1 MNIGDQYD
9 PDYFYLKNTASIEE
23 TVKYPYSKDDKPTDD
38 MADDKELSEILA
50 KLKIGQKSALGAGMG
65 RATTIIFV
73 DGREEAKQAL
83 LAWRDIAIAEARE
96 STRKLYDKELKMH
109 RDFMTNVLARENL
122 KTDKTMSICDV
133 CLTQLQ
139 FQRDKLR
146 MEGNK

>member
-23 TVKYPYSKDDKPTDD
+23 TVKYLYSKDDKPTDD

-83 LAWRDIAIAEARE
+83 LAWRDIAIAEARI
-96 STRKLYDKELKMH
+96 KYWLGKMDKEQL
-109 RDFMTNVLARENL
+109 NL
-122 KTDKTMSICDV
+122 
-133 CLTQLQ
+133 L
-139 FQRDKLR
+139 
-146 MEGNK
+146 